1 VKTVQMPR
9 WVAAF
14 LVIATMSSLM
24 LAAFAITSYTLV
36 KPFTV
41 SITTAP
47 CPLSITSMS
56 FTYDPNLNQWT
67 SCTVQINNPTTS
79 PVSATVYVYL
89 KNATASTI
97 AFGQHAQTFP
107 AGNTV
112 VTVALNWVEGATAD
126 DVAGGYAVIQP

>member
-1 VKTVQMPR
+1 MKTVQVPR

-56 FTYDPNLNQWT
+56 FAYDPDLNRWI

-79 PVSATVYVYL
+79 PVTATVYVYL
-89 KNATASTI
+89 KNATANTI
-97 AFGQHAQTFP
+97 ASGQHAQTFP

-112 VTVALNWVEGATAD
+112 ITIALNWAEGATAD